1 MVVIFNRLVCFVQL
15 KGGSF
20 ETSSLLT
27 ALLCISPASTMA
39 ATSTRAKNT
48 ISLKGSSAIVAEYFN
63 YAVNKWVGKG
73 EATATAAAV
82 IENNVCTAHHTSV
95 LPWHLL
101 QHSIPARDIPNRQLS
116 AGAALWAEH
125 DGVQGPGPNSLP
137 ADSHQADVKCVAAR
151 LAASAIQSC
160 TSGTGYRS
168 RPWRTHARP
177 CSLADF

>member
-1 MVVIFNRLVCFVQL
+1 MHAAHEFILDVN
-15 KGGSF
+15 GGNIQPFGVLRSAQRWLF
-20 ETSSLLT
+20 RNIQFTNCSTLH
-27 ALLCISPASTMA
+27 ISPASTMA

-82 IENNVCTAHHTSV
+82 IENNVCIAHHTSV

-160 TSGTGYRS
+160 TSGTGYCS
-168 RPWRTHARP
+168 RP
-177 CSLADF
+177 